1 MLVKILEWSAIVS
14 LSVGLGGL
22 IAAFLFE
29 WGSTALIIFAA
40 VALSGLMDL
49 GVVLVLR
56 KGWGRIKMNCMRPP
70 KMVEKSRIELDAIR
84 QAEKKEKKARH
95 NNNPKNYR

>member
-22 IAAFLFE
+22 MASFLFD

-40 VALSGLMDL
+40 VAVSGLMDL
-49 GVVLVLR
+49 VVVLFL
-56 KGWGRIKMNCMRPP
+56 
-70 KMVEKSRIELDAIR
+70 KSRIGED
-84 QAEKKEKKARH
+84 QDS
-95 NNNPKNYR
+95 